1 MRKTYTET
9 HTHTLHGYW
18 DALMLHM
25 ILLHFIFIL
34 QYELRIPIS
43 MCNFPQ
49 FIGVFCMVFFS
60 LSRLPFLDSILFF
73 RMIVLVGYCCHCC
86 HWHCHYGVGTINP
99 HPRRLSRM
107 RCVCTFFRRNEMKWA
122 WAWAS
127 MARILCWSFVR
138 VQWHQVNWRLQ
149 LHCVYM
155 RE

>member
-1 MRKTYTET
+1 MHKTYTPWILRCFDVAHDFIAFHFHFAIWIENT
-9 HTHTLHGYW
+9 H
-18 DALMLHM
+18 
-25 ILLHFIFIL
+25 FNV
-34 QYELRIPIS
+34 Q
-43 MCNFPQ
+43 FPAIHWC
-49 FIGVFCMVFFS
+49 FLYGFFLS

>member
-1 MRKTYTET
+1 MINTLDAQ
-9 HTHTLHGYW
+9 HTHSMDIEMLWCCTGFYCISFSFCNMNW
-18 DALMLHM
+18 EYPFQCAISRNSLM
-25 ILLHFIFIL
+25 FSVWF
-34 QYELRIPIS
+34 
-43 MCNFPQ
+43 
-49 FIGVFCMVFFS
+49 FFS
-60 LSRLPFLDSILFF
+60 LPRLLFLDSILFF

-86 HWHCHYGVGTINP
+86 HWHCHYGVCTINP